1 MQVILD
7 LMLLGGTARTRE
19 LRQLGH
25 SKYALALAVRDGDI
39 VRVRQGHYSV
49 AHQDEL
55 GLAAYRVGGHLA
67 SLPALRAHGVWVP
80 SGPHPLEIAVHAHS
94 RALRMPT
101 DARRRLRPGLVE
113 VHWDAERIERSA
125 PFAEPVAAALRR
137 VARRLTAAQLF
148 AAFESTLSLRLLS
161 QDETRSLRALFAST
175 IDPRFVDAGTLSG
188 SGAES
193 LVHFWLL
200 GLDVDVVQQ
209 QPIDGVGAVD
219 FVLGR
224 WQILEVD
231 GEGYHSGAAEFERD
245 RRRHAIASIRGFRT
259 LRFSARMVEHE
270 FETVAA
276 AILAAITR
284 GDHLDR

>member
-1 MQVILD
+1 MQLILD

-25 SKYALALAVRDGDI
+25 SKYALALALRDGDI

-67 SLPALRAHGVWVP
+67 GVSALRAHGIWVP
-80 SGPHPLEIAVHAHS
+80 NGPHPLEVAVPAHS
-94 RALRMPT
+94 RALRMPS
-101 DARRRLRPGLVE
+101 DARRRLRPGTVA
-113 VHWDAERIERSA
+113 VHWDAERIVRSA
-125 PFAEPVAAALRR
+125 PYAEPAATALRR
-137 VARRLTAAQLF
+137 VARRLTPAQLF
-148 AAFESTLSLRLLS
+148 AAFESALASRLLS
-161 QDETRSLRALFAST
+161 RDDARSLRAHFART
-175 IDPRFVDAGTLSG
+175 IDPRFAAAGALSG

-200 GLDVDVVQQ
+200 GLDLDTVQQ
-209 QPIDGVGAVD
+209 QPIEDVGEVD
-219 FVLGR
+219 FVIGR
-224 WQILEVD
+224 WQIVEVD
-231 GEGYHSGAAEFERD
+231 GEGYHSGSAEFERD

-259 LRFSARMVEHE
+259 LRVSARMVEHD

-276 AILAAITR
+276 AILAAIAR